1 MSTLISFNKNRKIG
15 VVYLPQKKII
25 RKFSLEKK
33 KNKLINNE
41 HEGIKWYYSR
51 CSKKKNKLIKR
62 ESDFLDIDIIKGEQI
77 KFWDRL
83 SNNYHLVERVIS
95 HYNEIWPKNK
105 FVPCH
110 GDLTFSNIIFKDN
123 GEIRIIDWENYV
135 KNKMYWGYDLAY
147 FLISTVALPSIYH
160 NEKAIINK
168 ELDLLLKSWKK
179 VFRDK
184 NYPFLKSPINFLKKN
199 YGKTFLLRSKN
210 NYYPNLLSSFKIKQ
224 INEALNNKS

>member
-1 MSTLISFNKNRKIG
+1 MSTLISFNKDRKIG
-15 VVYLPQKKII
+15 VLYLPQQKII
-25 RKFSLEKK
+25 RKFSLDKK

-41 HEGIKWYYSR
+41 HEGIKWYYPR
-51 CSKKKNKLIKR
+51 CSKKKNKLTKR

-95 HYNEIWPKNK
+95 HYNEVWPKNK
-105 FVPCH
+105 FVPSH
-110 GDLTFSNIIFKDN
+110 GDLTFSNIIFKNN
-123 GEIRIIDWENYV
+123 GDIRIIDWENYV
-135 KNKMYWGYDLAY
+135 KNKMNWGYDLAY

-168 ELDLLLKSWKK
+168 ELDLLLKFWKK
-179 VFRDK
+179 VFKDK
-184 NYPFLKSPINFLKKN
+184 NCPFLKCPVNFLKKN

-210 NYYPNLLSSFKIKQ
+210 NYYPNLLSSLKIKQ
-224 INEALNNKS
+224 INETLNNKN

>member
-1 MSTLISFNKNRKIG
+1 MSTLISFNKDRKIG

-25 RKFSLEKK
+25 RKFSLDKK

-95 HYNEIWPKNK
+95 HYNEVWPKNK
-105 FVPCH
+105 FVPSH
-110 GDLTFSNIIFKDN
+110 GDLTFSNIIFKNN
-123 GEIRIIDWENYV
+123 GDIRIIDWENYV
-135 KNKMYWGYDLAY
+135 KNKMNWGYDLAY

-168 ELDLLLKSWKK
+168 ELDLLLKFWKK
-179 VFRDK
+179 VFKDR
-184 NYPFLKSPINFLKKN
+184 NSPFLKCPVDFLKKN